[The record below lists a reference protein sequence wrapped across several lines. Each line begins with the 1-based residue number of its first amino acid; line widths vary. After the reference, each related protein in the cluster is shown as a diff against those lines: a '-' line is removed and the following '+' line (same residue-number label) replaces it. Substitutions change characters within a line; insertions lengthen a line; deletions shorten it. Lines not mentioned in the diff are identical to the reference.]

1 MKYLKRIL
9 GILLI
14 FSMLF
19 FSACGKTE
27 EQEIKSEYN
36 LITTEEAYQRMN
48 ENINAV
54 ILDVRTQ
61 EEYNAGHISGAIL
74 VPNETIKDN
83 KPDKLPDLDEEIL
96 IYCRSGNRSQQAAE
110 KLLKIGYTNVYD
122 FGGIQDWTYGIV
134 TGEEEPA
141 KEKKEPSMSWFK
153 TTDLEGN
160 AVTQDI
166 FSEYDLTMINV
177 WGTYCSPCLKE
188 MPDLG
193 NISREYN
200 ETGFQIIGISIDMF
214 AADGSFSDDK
224 IKTAKEIIDTTDATY
239 THLLPSNDLI
249 KAKLREI
256 DVIPYT
262 FFVDSKGEI
271 VGKPYVGSK
280 TEEKWK
286 KIIEEQLEAI
296 KNESNQ

>member
-1 MKYLKRIL
+1 MKYLKWIL
-9 GILLI
+9 GILLV

-27 EQEIKSEYN
+27 KAEIKGEYH
-36 LITTEEAYQRMN
+36 LITAEEAYQRMN

-61 EEYNAGHISGAIL
+61 EEYDAGHISGAIL
-74 VPNETIKDN
+74 VPNETIKEK
-83 KPDKLPDLDEEIL
+83 KPDKLPDFDAEIL
-96 IYCRSGNRSQQAAE
+96 IYCRTGNRSRQAAE
-110 KLLKIGYTNVYD
+110 KLLEIGYKNVYD

-134 TGEEEPA
+134 TGEEEPG
-141 KEKKEPSMSWFK
+141 KEQEEPSMSWFK
-153 TTDLEGN
+153 TMDLDGN
-160 AVTQDI
+160 AVTQEI
-166 FSEYDLTMINV
+166 FSEYKLTMINV

-200 ETGFQIIGISIDMF
+200 ETDFQIIGIPIDMF
-214 AADGSFSDDK
+214 AADGSFSEDK
-224 IKTAKEIIDTTDATY
+224 IKTAKEIIEDTNATY
-239 THLLPSNDLI
+239 LHLLPSDDLI

-262 FFVDSKGEI
+262 FFVDSQGEI
-271 VGKPYVGSK
+271 VGEPYVGSK

-286 KIIEEQLEAI
+286 KIIKEQLETM
-296 KNESNQ
+296 KNESIQ